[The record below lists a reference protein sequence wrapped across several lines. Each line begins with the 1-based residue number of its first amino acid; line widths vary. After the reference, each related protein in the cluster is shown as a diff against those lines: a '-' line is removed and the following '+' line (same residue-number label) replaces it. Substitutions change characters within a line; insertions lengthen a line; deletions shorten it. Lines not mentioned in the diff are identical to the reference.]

1 MSHNLPTRQSLSWK
15 QHTCCV
21 CGCVY
26 RYQMA
31 RHSQG
36 TLLESGHEI
45 AQRKLATEVDVH
57 PCPTCGLI
65 QPDMIGQGSSFWHG
79 IITTVCFL
87 AFLLLTILGSIP
99 AALGPD
105 KAAIGGVGI
114 AGLALV
120 VHLIFVVRNPN
131 RNRERNRRLAETEVA
146 EGTIEV
152 IRPGSEKERL
162 PAPRGSWICHG
173 LALLALAGAI
183 PVFLN
188 QREILKSRDV
198 PTNPNLGSVIVA
210 PGDTVQISFDTTLHS
225 VNGFWQGTPKAALV
239 NASELGVAPTLT
251 SFGHNDTWGDKLY
264 AKNYEMRRPWVPYA
278 KLDIPKNAV
287 LEGKTLR
294 VRLTMTVN
302 YPVTDGKIFHDETKT
317 MTKDLAIQVGSTGE
331 VREYWTAWGLAI
343 GVGSLGNLTGGL
355 ALCLLGVTLRGRAH
369 PTVMTPVVKNA
380 PRAAKAPGR
389 AEQSAAHSQ
398 EPPPLPGA
406 FVTKPTT
413 PPQALGFLAT
423 SSLAR
428 SGPLPYFHAKLYSAW
443 RPGRTVYRVYV
454 TDSDFLFIDLGIGT
468 LTPED
473 HIRNTPAMMGGGA
486 IPALIGIAIG
496 HAVAAAARQRLE
508 RLNKSLAAADEGLLR
523 EYLEQDNTG
532 FILPFEEVQGVSIN
546 PKTFWGSLVCAH
558 LVAFLELNR
567 GRKGPMTLAL
577 LAPNEMVTVMGEMKR
592 VFGEIE
598 CNLSWRA
605 F

>member
-1 MSHNLPTRQSLSWK
+1 
-15 QHTCCV
+15 
-21 CGCVY
+21 
-26 RYQMA
+26 
-31 RHSQG
+31 
-36 TLLESGHEI
+36 
-45 AQRKLATEVDVH
+45 
-57 PCPTCGLI
+57 
-65 QPDMIGQGSSFWHG
+65 
-79 IITTVCFL
+79 VCFL
-87 AFLLLTILGSIP
+87 AFLVLTILGSIP

-120 VHLIFVVRNPN
+120 AHLIFVVRNPN
-131 RNRERNRRLAETEVA
+131 RNRERNRRCAETEVA

-173 LALLALAGAI
+173 LAVVALAGAI

-198 PTNPNLGSVIVA
+198 PTNPDLGSVIVA

-225 VNGFWQGTPKAALV
+225 VNGFWQGTPKAVLV

-251 SFGHNDTWGDKLY
+251 AFGHNETWGDKLY

-278 KLDIPKNAV
+278 KVDIPKNAA
-287 LEGKTLR
+287 LEGKALR

-355 ALCLLGVTLRGRAH
+355 ALCLLGVTLRARAH

-380 PRAAKAPGR
+380 PRPAPAPGR
-389 AEQSAAHSQ
+389 AERSAAAHCH

-406 FVTKPTT
+406 FATT
-413 PPQALGFLAT
+413 PPLTLGSLAT
-423 SSLAR
+423 SSLPR
-428 SGPLPYFHAKLYSAW
+428 SGPLPYFHAKLYSSW
-443 RPGRTVYRVYV
+443 KPSGTVYRVYV
-454 TDSDFLFIDLGIGT
+454 TERDFLFIDLGIGT

-473 HIRNTPAMMGGGA
+473 HIQNTPAMMGGGA
-486 IPALIGIAIG
+486 IPALIGAAIG

-508 RLNKSLAAADEGLLR
+508 RLNKSLAAADEEVLR
-523 EYLEQDNTG
+523 EYVEGDETS
-532 FILPFEEVQGVSIN
+532 FILPFDEVQGVRIN
-546 PKTFWGSLVCAH
+546 PKTFWSSLVCAH

-567 GRKGPMTLAL
+567 GRKGSMTLAL
-577 LAPNEMVTVMGEMKR
+577 LAPNEMVTIMGEMKR
-592 VFGEIE
+592 AFGEVE